1 MARTVAKILFILA
14 GGWFGAT
21 AVAILPDPLNL
32 PAFFAL
38 AAVFT
43 LPGWPLARYIAGREA
58 DRVTLGVL
66 ALPLGYLC
74 GAATTVILRWA
85 GIGSPWAVIGACLAL
100 AGLLLLTLRRHTDG
114 VLSLTQL
121 TVVDRI
127 ALAVLWLA
135 ALLITGPIFEQV
147 GEVTPLGLA
156 YRAYFNADLFVH
168 MAVVAEV
175 AKGSSPPMNPFFPTE
190 ALPYYWTYFTLP
202 AVFSQFRTTL
212 PVDPGIMLTD
222 TTMALVFVGVGFLTL
237 RNLGASAGASAAA
250 WLVILFASSFEGAF
264 FIWDQFQ
271 QNLPLGEFRNWNID
285 AVTRWVWSLP
295 GVDGFH
301 RGMWWTPQHLMAL
314 TLGMFVLLSFVRS
327 RRENA
332 ISVGVF
338 QGLMLGAIMI
348 VSSFNGVMLVGWYG
362 LTQVALLAL
371 ARGRDFTAWFMARS
385 IAAVLVV
392 LFLGLATSSGM
403 VQSIPNAFL
412 FGWNRFFLRG
422 PWAFLLLSFG
432 PALFFAPFGIGAAI
446 RASRHLVV
454 ALGVLMLVSAVVFLQ
469 LDLRGHENTQVTFR
483 TSQLWYICLAILL
496 AFAID
501 TFRTA
506 GTVASRVLI
515 VLLVVASA
523 ASVPTVAMD
532 WYNARDISN
541 TENSPGNFPWTL
553 HISPDDQL
561 AAAYVHAALPI
572 DATVQT
578 DALPRDRN
586 TWAFITAFARRRMAT
601 GNGIFTLNPT
611 RYLPNLNEI
620 HAAYASASAEEAHA
634 SLARLGVD
642 YLYVGDV
649 ERRVNG
655 DRVDKFWQRQDLFQ
669 PIFWKGSVEIY
680 RVIR

>member
-1 MARTVAKILFILA
+1 MNTAARALLLAAAAGFALTTIL
-14 GGWFGAT
+14 
-21 AVAILPDPLNL
+21 ILPDVANL
-32 PAFFAL
+32 SAFVVL
-38 AAVFT
+38 SAVFT
-43 LPGWPLARYIAGREA
+43 APGWPLAHWAAGTGAGWLTR
-58 DRVTLGVL
+58 GIL
-66 ALPLGYLC
+66 ALPLGYLS
-74 GAATTVILRWA
+74 GACATVILRWL
-85 GIGSPWAVIGACLAL
+85 GIGSPWAVVVACLLLAAL
-100 AGLLLLTLRRHTDG
+100 LAVTLRRHTDG
-114 VLSLTQL
+114 ILSLTRL
-121 TVVDRI
+121 TVADRI
-127 ALAVLWLA
+127 ALAVLWLG
-135 ALLITGPIFEQV
+135 ALLITAPIFENV
-147 GEVTPLGLA
+147 GEVTPMGLA

-202 AVFSQFRTTL
+202 AVFSQFRPLL

-222 TTMALVFVGVGFLTL
+222 TAMALVFVSVGYLAA
-237 RNLGASAGASAAA
+237 RNLGASALASASA

-264 FIWDQFQ
+264 FVWDQVQ
-271 QNLPLGEFRNWNID
+271 QSRPLSEFRFWNID
-285 AVTRWVWSLP
+285 AVTRWVWNLP

-314 TLGMFVLLSFVRS
+314 TLGMLVLLSLVRS

-332 ISVGVF
+332 ISVGLF
-338 QGLMLGAIMI
+338 QGLLLGAIMI
-348 VSSFNGVMLVGWYG
+348 ISSFNGVMLVGWYG
-362 LTQVALLAL
+362 LTQVIVLAL
-371 ARGRDFTAWFMARS
+371 DRGRGFGPWLVARG

-446 RASRHLVV
+446 RASRRLVV

-483 TSQLWYICLAILL
+483 TGQLWYICLAILL

-501 TFRTA
+501 TLRSA
-506 GTVASRVLI
+506 RTVASRLALALLI
-515 VLLVVASA
+515 LATV

-532 WYNARDISN
+532 WYNAKDISN
-541 TENSPGNFPWTL
+541 IENSPGNFPWTL
-553 HISPDDQL
+553 HISPDDQV
-561 AAAYVHAALPI
+561 AAAYVHAALPV

-601 GNGIFTLNPT
+601 GNGLFTLNPT

-620 HAAYASASAEEAHA
+620 HTAYATATAAEAHA
-634 SLARLGVD
+634 IFDRLGVD
-642 YLYVGDV
+642 YVYVGDV

-655 DRVDKFWQRQDLFQ
+655 DQVHKFWQRQDLFQ
-669 PIFWKGSVEIY
+669 PVFWKGSVEIY
-680 RVIR
+680 RIVR

>member
-1 MARTVAKILFILA
+1 MTTPVSRLLWIVAA
-14 GGWFGAT
+14 GAAAAL
-21 AVAILPDPLNL
+21 AVAILPDPINL
-32 PAFFAL
+32 PAFLLL
-38 AAVFT
+38 AAAFT
-43 LPGWPLARYIAGREA
+43 LPGWPLARYVSGPDA
-58 DRVTLGVL
+58 DRVTLTVL

-85 GIGSPWAVIGACLAL
+85 GIGAPWAVVVTCLAL
-100 AGLLLLTLRRHTDG
+100 AALLTLALRRRTEG
-114 VLSLTQL
+114 VLALTRL
-121 TVVDRI
+121 AAPDHV
-127 ALAVLWLA
+127 ALGVLWLA
-135 ALLITGPIFEQV
+135 ALLITGPIFERV
-147 GEVTPLGLA
+147 GEVTPMGLA

-175 AKGSSPPMNPFFPTE
+175 AKGSSPAMNPFFPTE
-190 ALPYYWTYFTLP
+190 ALPYYWTYFSLP

-222 TTMALVFVGVGFLTL
+222 TAMALVFVSVGFLTI
-237 RNLGASAGASAAA
+237 RNLGASAGAAAAA

-264 FIWDQFQ
+264 FIWDQRQ
-271 QNLPLGEFRNWNID
+271 QNLPLAEFRYWNID
-285 AVTRWVWSLP
+285 AVTRWVWNLP

-314 TLGMFVLLSFVRS
+314 TLGMLVLMSLVRP

-332 ISVGVF
+332 VAVGVF
-338 QGLMLGAIMI
+338 EGLLLGAIMI
-348 VSSFNGVMLVGWYG
+348 ISSFNGVMLVGWYG

-371 ARGRDFTAWFMARS
+371 ARGRDLTAWFVARS

-403 VQSIPNAFL
+403 VQTIPDAFL

-432 PALFFAPFGIGAAI
+432 PALFFAPFGVGAAI
-446 RASRHLVV
+446 RASRRLVV

-483 TSQLWYICLAILL
+483 TGQLWYICLAILL

-501 TFRTA
+501 TLRVSRTLLSK
-506 GTVASRVLI
+506 VVLA
-515 VLLVVASA
+515 LLVIASA
-523 ASVPTVAMD
+523 VAVPTVAMD

-541 TENSPGNFPWTL
+541 IENSPGNFPWTL
-553 HISPDDQL
+553 HITPDDQL
-561 AAAYVHAALPI
+561 AAAYIHAALPS

-586 TWAFITAFARRRMAT
+586 TWAFIPAFARRRMAT
-601 GNGIFTLNPT
+601 GNGLFTLNPT
-611 RYLPNLNEI
+611 RYLPNLHEI
-620 HAAYASASAEEAHA
+620 HAAYATASADDAHA

-642 YLYVGDV
+642 YVYVGDV

-655 DRVDKFWQRQDLFQ
+655 EQVAKFWQRPDLFH
-669 PIFWKGSVEIY
+669 PVFWKGSVEIY

>member
-1 MARTVAKILFILA
+1 MASTISRLLFILA
-14 GGWFGAT
+14 GGWYAAT
-21 AVAILPDPLNL
+21 AVAVLPDPLNL
-32 PAFFAL
+32 PIFFVL

-43 LPGWPLARYIAGREA
+43 LPGWPLARYIAGR
-58 DRVTLGVL
+58 DSGRLTTCVL

-74 GAATTVILRWA
+74 GAAATVILRWA
-85 GIGSPWAVIGACLAL
+85 GIGSPWAVVVACLVL
-100 AGLLLLTLRRHTDG
+100 AGLLRVSLGRHTDG
-114 VLSLTQL
+114 VLSLARF
-121 TVVDRI
+121 TVADRI

-135 ALLITGPIFEQV
+135 ALLITAPIFEKV
-147 GEVTPLGLA
+147 GEVTPMGLA

-202 AVFSQFRTTL
+202 AVFSQFRTML

-222 TTMALVFVGVGFLTL
+222 TTMALVFLSVGYLVV
-237 RNLGASAGASAAA
+237 RNLGASAAASACA

-264 FIWDQFQ
+264 FIWDQRQ
-271 QNLPLGEFRNWNID
+271 QQLPLAEFRYWNID
-285 AVTRWVWSLP
+285 AVTRWVWNLP

-314 TLGMFVLLSFVRS
+314 TLGMLVLLSLVRS

-332 ISVGVF
+332 LSVGIV
-338 QGLMLGAIMI
+338 QGLLLGAIMI
-348 VSSFNGVMLVGWYG
+348 ISSFNGVMLVGWYG

-371 ARGRDFTAWFMARS
+371 ARGRDFTAWFVARS
-385 IAAVLVV
+385 VAAVLVV

-446 RASRHLVV
+446 RASRTLVV

-483 TSQLWYICLAILL
+483 TGQLWYICLAVLL

-501 TFRTA
+501 TLRSA
-506 GTVASRVLI
+506 RTVASRLVLA
-515 VLLVVASA
+515 LLMVATA

-541 TENSPGNFPWTL
+541 IENSPGNFPWTL
-553 HISPDDQL
+553 HISPNDQL

-572 DATVQT
+572 NATVQT

-586 TWAFITAFARRRMAT
+586 SWAFITAFARRRMAT
-601 GNGIFTLNPT
+601 GNGLFTLNPT

-620 HAAYASASAEEAHA
+620 HAAYATANAQEAHA
-634 SLARLGVD
+634 IFERLGVD
-642 YLYVGDV
+642 YVYVGDV

-655 DRVDKFWQRQDLFQ
+655 DQVHKFWQRQDLFQ
-669 PIFWKGSVEIY
+669 PVFWKGSVVIY
-680 RVIR
+680 RVVR

>member
-1 MARTVAKILFILA
+1 MARTVSRILFILA
-14 GGWFGAT
+14 GGWFGVT

-32 PAFFAL
+32 PIFFVL
-38 AAVFT
+38 GAVFT
-43 LPGWPLARYIAGREA
+43 LPGWPLARYIAGRDA
-58 DRVTLGVL
+58 GRLTMCVL
-66 ALPLGYLC
+66 ALPLGYLG
-74 GAATTVILRWA
+74 GAAATVILRWA
-85 GIGSPWAVIGACLAL
+85 GIGSPWAVVLACLGI
-100 AGLLLLTLRRHTDG
+100 AGLLKVALGRHTDG
-114 VLSLTQL
+114 LLSLARF
-121 TVVDRI
+121 TVADRI

-147 GEVTPLGLA
+147 GEVTPMGLA

-202 AVFSQFRTTL
+202 AVFSQFRTML

-222 TTMALVFVGVGFLTL
+222 TAMALVFVSVGFLVV
-237 RNLGASAGASAAA
+237 RNLGASALASAAA

-264 FIWDQFQ
+264 FIWDQIQ
-271 QNLPLGEFRNWNID
+271 QNRPLAEFRFWNID
-285 AVTRWVWSLP
+285 AVTRWVWNLP

-314 TLGMFVLLSFVRS
+314 TLGMLVLLSLVRS
-327 RRENA
+327 HRENA
-332 ISVGVF
+332 ISTGLF
-338 QGLMLGAIMI
+338 QGLLLGAIMI
-348 VSSFNGVMLVGWYG
+348 ISSFNGVMLVGWYG
-362 LTQVALLAL
+362 LTQVVSLAL
-371 ARGRDFTAWFMARS
+371 DRGRGFGPWLVARG

-403 VQSIPNAFL
+403 VQTIPDAFL

-446 RASRHLVV
+446 RASRRLVV

-483 TSQLWYICLAILL
+483 TGQLWYICLAILL

-501 TFRTA
+501 TLRSARTL
-506 GTVASRVLI
+506 ASRLALALLI
-515 VLLVVASA
+515 A
-523 ASVPTVAMD
+523 AAALSVPTVAMD
-532 WYNARDISN
+532 WYNAKDISN
-541 TENSPGNFPWTL
+541 IENSPGNFPWTL

-561 AAAYVHAALPI
+561 AAAYVHAAVPI

-586 TWAFITAFARRRMAT
+586 TWAFVPAFARRRMAT
-601 GNGIFTLNPT
+601 GNGLFTLNPT

-620 HAAYASASAEEAHA
+620 HAAYATADAGQAHA
-634 SLARLGVD
+634 IFDRLGVD
-642 YLYVGDV
+642 YVYVGDV

-655 DRVDKFWQRQDLFQ
+655 DQVHKFWQRQDLFQ
-669 PIFWKGSVEIY
+669 PVFWKGSVEIY
-680 RVIR
+680 RIVR